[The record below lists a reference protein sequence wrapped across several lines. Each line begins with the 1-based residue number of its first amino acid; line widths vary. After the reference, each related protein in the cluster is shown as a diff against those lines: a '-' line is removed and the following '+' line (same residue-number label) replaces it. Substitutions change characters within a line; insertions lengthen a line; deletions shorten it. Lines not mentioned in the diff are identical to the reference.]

1 MVPKCCLD
9 FSFRLHYRVEPAFAR
24 NVELSPL
31 CRKSQAQTS
40 PCLCNLGDVTDQ
52 LHARQSV
59 PISVSSPSSKDN
71 WTQTSTF
78 ETATKGDLGP
88 VRAGSCFQSTDL
100 TSAQEQQIITWK
112 PVEEPIDRTPEH
124 ALVQPLK
131 MTNGMGSTNQDWGEV
146 SDAEISECSSGT
158 APDVYIFELVSQLM
172 ALEDVNRGILSTA
185 GPGNVAASNKRPG
198 RAAAAD
204 SSPQKSSSALGKR
217 RARDL
222 NEKEEE
228 SSEEREDKP
237 RRYPRNEPE
246 SDGLDVSWDRLWACP
261 FNKRDP
267 VRFSEQNQ
275 NPSEKRYRHCGV
287 AILRDIN
294 RVK

>member
-1 MVPKCCLD
+1 
-9 FSFRLHYRVEPAFAR
+9 
-24 NVELSPL
+24 
-31 CRKSQAQTS
+31 
-40 PCLCNLGDVTDQ
+40 
-52 LHARQSV
+52 
-59 PISVSSPSSKDN
+59 
-71 WTQTSTF
+71 
-78 ETATKGDLGP
+78 
-88 VRAGSCFQSTDL
+88 
-100 TSAQEQQIITWK
+100 
-112 PVEEPIDRTPEH
+112 
-124 ALVQPLK
+124 
-131 MTNGMGSTNQDWGEV
+131 
-146 SDAEISECSSGT
+146 
-158 APDVYIFELVSQLM
+158 VSQLM

-246 SDGLDVSWDRLWACP
+246 SDGHDVSWDRLWACP

-294 RVK
+294 RVKWVTPLFQWRVHLAVRLIHLQTTPSSTSLYACSLVQALLDRVQEPRAAAGPSTTRSLLPKTPASILGVHIARKGRNNFQEELSWHFWTKMV